1 MSYKLS
7 TNFSYTHIL
16 QVQNI
21 QQKYVKDRKAL
32 QTHNRAKLY
41 MNIGESPFWND
52 VGSSCRIPET
62 DING

>member
-41 MNIGESPFWND
+41 MNIGESPF
-52 VGSSCRIPET
+52 
-62 DING
+62 